1 MHLPKHSTTT
11 NRSYGMHW
19 FLCYSTLCA
28 AQHQMAAAEDKKRD
42 LEGRQEIVLDFF
54 FPLHIYIVEKH
65 CNKVEKT
72 YLYTHTHTHNTLFQ
86 SIIQKAVARA
96 VSCRVLQELS
106 SASQC
111 HLSWPHCSMMPQTLL
126 SWVLWALN
134 TAVALLCS
142 SLLQTALR
150 CRLSKKHF
158 MKCFTENNTL
168 QFASDQNGRP
178 GVSFTKKELTI
189 IPLLQLPLFPIK
201 LAAPVTAADPQY
213 LHLSQN
219 QWIPQVQTWTTSS
232 LSTAARVVMEPN
244 YTITR

>member
-19 FLCYSTLCA
+19 FLLLQYPVCCSTPNGCCWGQEKRLGRETGNCA
-28 AQHQMAAAEDKKRD
+28 
-42 LEGRQEIVLDFF
+42 GFF
-54 FPLHIYIVEKH
+54 FSSPH
-65 CNKVEKT
+65 
-72 YLYTHTHTHNTLFQ
+72 LYCRKALQQSGENISIHTHTHNTLFQ